1 MSYNTIQF
9 AKDLFA
15 IDEDGVRSYL
25 LCGEKGL
32 LLIDTGFGKINLRAA
47 VSEISDLPITVVNTH
62 SDGDHTGCNAL
73 FEHILMHP
81 AEFSRYADSNNNT
94 RMPAAIWEGDKIDIG
109 GIVIECLLIPG
120 HTPGSIA
127 LLDREN
133 RRIFT
138 GDTVSNSAIY
148 MFGLGRNLPAYIESL
163 DKLNR
168 LSGSFDKIYAAH
180 GTAELSRGFLPL
192 LLRDAKRL
200 QAGELTGNKPP
211 YALPCKLYAGAT
223 GKFLY

>member
-1 MSYNTIQF
+1 MAHSIIQL
-9 AKDLFA
+9 AKNLFA
-15 IDEDGVRSYL
+15 VDEEGVRSYL
-25 LCGEKGL
+25 LCGEKRL
-32 LLIDTGFGKINLRAA
+32 LLIDTGFGKINLRS
-47 VSEISDLPITVVNTH
+47 VVNEISDLPVTVVNTH

-81 AEFSRYADSNNNT
+81 AEFSRYAELNKNA
-94 RMPAAIWEGDKIDIG
+94 RAPEAIWEGDKIDIG
-109 GIVIECLLIPG
+109 GIAVECLLIPG

-138 GDTVSNSAIY
+138 GDTVSDGAIY
-148 MFGLGRNLPAYIESL
+148 MFGAGRNLTAFIHSL
-163 DKLNR
+163 EKLNA
-168 LSGSFDKIYAAH
+168 LTDCFDTVYAAH
-180 GTAELSRGFLPL
+180 GTAELPADFLPL

-211 YALPCKLYAGAT
+211 YAMPCKLYAGAT